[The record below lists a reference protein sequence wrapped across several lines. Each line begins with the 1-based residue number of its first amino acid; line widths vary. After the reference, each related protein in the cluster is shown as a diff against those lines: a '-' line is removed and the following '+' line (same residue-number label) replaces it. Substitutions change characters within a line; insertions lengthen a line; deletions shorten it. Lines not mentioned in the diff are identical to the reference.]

1 MFTQVLFLAGN
12 HKKLSSIHATPSFVP
27 DSNGDE
33 QKIEKFFWKFVDAK
47 NVIFQIHKFS
57 ILKKLWDLANEN
69 LEKFTGMWL
78 NLYGCQLFERR
89 PFYS

>member
-12 HKKLSSIHATPSFVP
+12 HKKLSPIHATTPSFVP

-33 QKIEKFFWKFVDAK
+33 QKIEKKPWKFVDAK

-57 ILKKLWDLANEN
+57 ILKKLWDLAHEN
-69 LEKFTGMWL
+69 LVVSCSKEDL
-78 NLYGCQLFERR
+78 
-89 PFYS
+89 FYS